1 MPGSFVAKNNS
12 DVHMLSTQDQFPEYP
27 EQLKMSISLAR
38 RMQEPLQEFATLASS
53 PDDEILALRLHP
65 LQSELSADILKQ
77 HLEEEVVTRV
87 NDMGV
92 DVHYLQE
99 HTHVQGMLQYVCGLG
114 PRKAAAILKVS
125 VEWVWDQERGG
136 GGSGTVSPPFCS
148 LFPLRFE

>member
-1 MPGSFVAKNNS
+1 
-12 DVHMLSTQDQFPEYP
+12 
-27 EQLKMSISLAR
+27 MSISLAR

-65 LQSELSADILKQ
+65 LQSELSADVLKR

-125 VEWVWDQERGG
+125 VGSGEGICLFVVVVFFLGGG
-136 GGSGTVSPPFCS
+136 GGSDMYS
-148 LFPLRFE
+148 

>member
-1 MPGSFVAKNNS
+1 MYQPLTTENNS
-12 DVHMLSTQDQFPEYP
+12 YILHTLSAQDQFPDYP
-27 EQLKMSISLAR
+27 EQLKMSVSLAR

-65 LQSELSADILKQ
+65 LQSELSADVLKR

-92 DVHYLQE
+92 DVHFLQE
-99 HTHVQGMLQYVCGLG
+99 HAHVQGMLQYVCGLG

-125 VEWVWDQERGG
+125 GV
-136 GGSGTVSPPFCS
+136 GSGW
-148 LFPLRFE
+148 RRGEED